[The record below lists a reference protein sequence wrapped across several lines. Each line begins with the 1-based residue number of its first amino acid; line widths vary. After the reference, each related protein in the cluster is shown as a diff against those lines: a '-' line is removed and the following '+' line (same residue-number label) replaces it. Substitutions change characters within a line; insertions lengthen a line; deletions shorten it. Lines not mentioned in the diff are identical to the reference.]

1 MMDAVNHKKT
11 EFTTKESIL
20 DHGKNAV
27 GMTVGEIDRYGRLD
41 SDGIKGGVGH
51 VIEESWYHY
60 KPNSDAEPD
69 FTEAG
74 VELKVT
80 GVIKDKKGDY
90 KAKERLVLNIINFM
104 DEVKNTFET
113 GSFWHKNRL
122 LMMFVYEYLKDRPRS
137 EFPII
142 AADLFTY
149 PEEDLV
155 IIKDDWAKIV
165 GKIRSGKAHE
175 ISEGDTL
182 YLGACTKGATAA
194 TSLRKQPFSDIPAKQ
209 RAYCLKNRYVT
220 YIIQTYILG
229 KKHDERIIKDIKTL
243 KENTFESYVTSKLAR
258 YRGWSIEDLKSE
270 FNVRSKSKDDGSVLV
285 FRILGVKGNRAEEL
299 EKAGVVVKTIRINQD
314 GSITEKMSFPTFKFQ
329 ELVKETWEDSTFA
342 NYLRDTRFLFI
353 VYRYDENS
361 ILRLLGGQFW
371 NMPYSDLEEEVRS
384 VWERTKEIF
393 QSGTLTVDIR
403 KNRVYNN
410 LPDST
415 QNRVSH
421 VRPHGRNRE
430 DTYPLPEGTHITVN
444 STDGSYKCPSD
455 RFTKQCFWLNN
466 GYILSQ
472 LDERFKE

>member
-20 DHGKNAV
+20 NHGKNAV

-155 IIKDDWAKIV
+155 IIKEFLVKKKKKDLPI
-165 GKIRSGKAHE
+165 ISFSQTSGT
-175 ISEGDTL
+175 GFML
-182 YLGACTKGATAA
+182 
-194 TSLRKQPFSDIPAKQ
+194 LR
-209 RAYCLKNRYVT
+209 R
-220 YIIQTYILG
+220 
-229 KKHDERIIKDIKTL
+229 
-243 KENTFESYVTSKLAR
+243 
-258 YRGWSIEDLKSE
+258 
-270 FNVRSKSKDDGSVLV
+270 
-285 FRILGVKGNRAEEL
+285 
-299 EKAGVVVKTIRINQD
+299 
-314 GSITEKMSFPTFKFQ
+314 KMSFCR
-329 ELVKETWEDSTFA
+329 S
-342 NYLRDTRFLFI
+342 
-353 VYRYDENS
+353 
-361 ILRLLGGQFW
+361 RLL
-371 NMPYSDLEEEVRS
+371 P
-384 VWERTKEIF
+384 
-393 QSGTLTVDIR
+393 
-403 KNRVYNN
+403 
-410 LPDST
+410 
-415 QNRVSH
+415 
-421 VRPHGRNRE
+421 
-430 DTYPLPEGTHITVN
+430 
-444 STDGSYKCPSD
+444 
-455 RFTKQCFWLNN
+455 
-466 GYILSQ
+466 IL
-472 LDERFKE
+472 